1 LAAPPH
7 TPTPATAP
15 HTPGLAFELL
25 AVACGGV
32 LGALA
37 RHGIGLAIGPI
48 DPAGAGLASWPL
60 ATALANALGCA
71 GLGLALATLERRAV
85 GPLVRP
91 FLVVGVFGSFT
102 TYSTFAVETILLIEA
117 GRALAAAIYAGGSM
131 LLGLLCFRAAHAW
144 IGPMR

>member
-1 LAAPPH
+1 M
-7 TPTPATAP
+7 
-15 HTPGLAFELL
+15 PGLPLELL

-32 LGALA
+32 LGALT
-37 RHGIGLAIGPI
+37 RYGIGLAIGPV
-48 DPAGAGLASWPL
+48 DPAGAGLASWPI
-60 ATALANALGCA
+60 ATALANALGSA

-102 TYSTFAVETILLIEA
+102 TYSTYAVETILLVEA
-117 GRALAAAIYAGGSM
+117 GRLVAATLYAAGSM
-131 LLGLLCFRAAHAW
+131 LVGLLCFRAAHRL